1 MPSLS
6 NPWVLSFGDVK
17 HLSSD
22 LQMLLLQL
30 IEKRSKGA
38 RFTND
43 GYINLL
49 YFSSQTIVK
58 VTIVDQMTNVRHHLP
73 VMDILCCAWSDS
85 LNTRT
90 M

>member
-22 LQMLLLQL
+22 LQRLLLQL
-30 IEKRSKGA
+30 IGKRNIG
-38 RFTND
+38 D
-43 GYINLL
+43 
-49 YFSSQTIVK
+49 
-58 VTIVDQMTNVRHHLP
+58 LP

-85 LNTRT
+85 PNTRA

>member
-22 LQMLLLQL
+22 LQRLLLQL
-30 IEKRSKGA
+30 IGKRNIG
-38 RFTND
+38 D
-43 GYINLL
+43 
-49 YFSSQTIVK
+49 
-58 VTIVDQMTNVRHHLP
+58 LP
-73 VMDILCCAWSDS
+73 AMDILCCAWSDS
-85 LNTRT
+85 PNTRA

>member
-22 LQMLLLQL
+22 LQRLLLQL

-43 GYINLL
+43 GYI
-49 YFSSQTIVK
+49 
-58 VTIVDQMTNVRHHLP
+58 M
-73 VMDILCCAWSDS
+73 LCLARQS
-85 LNTRT
+85 
-90 M
+90 